1 APCSTAWRCWRHNPI
16 RNPCERAPMRVLF
29 VLIVV
34 ANVWVYAL
42 GQGWLGSR
50 PDDAGRDSAAFKQE
64 LNADKV
70 KIRP

>member
-1 APCSTAWRCWRHNPI
+1 
-16 RNPCERAPMRVLF
+16 MRVLF

-34 ANVWVYAL
+34 ANLWVYAL

-50 PDDAGRDSAAFKQE
+50 PDDAGRGAAASRQE

-70 KIRP
+70 KIER

>member
-1 APCSTAWRCWRHNPI
+1 
-16 RNPCERAPMRVLF
+16 MRVLF